1 MVNKPPYG
9 QPQYGQSPQEQTTN
23 HGQPQ
28 PAPQYGQQTPMP
40 QPAQYGAQHGAPYG
54 QPQPPMPQSPQP
66 QPYGQP
72 IAQYGQASQTPQ
84 PPQYGQPQPMQ
95 QYGRQ
100 QPMAQPHQQPQPQP
114 YGQPHPYGQRPPMP
128 GNPPLQQAGTASK
141 KPPMPVIII
150 GAVAAVIVIALV
162 AVLFVTNHVSRSD
175 YEEARSQ
182 VETLEKS
189 YNAINEELSSA
200 LYSEDNDSAYT
211 YRKVQK
217 KLNTFKQD
225 SDGLAALKAVKK
237 DKDVNEKYQLYTQ
250 SYAKYEKYVGGLT
263 KTLPVY
269 MKMAQTCTKL
279 PDFDY
284 SDMSSYYREYSKM
297 LGECSTAAGDLA
309 QSSIK
314 SYADYG
320 KSMRNHA
327 EDAKYIVDEIVK
339 LDVSNLEYGSSK
351 YKKFHQLSNDLTEL
365 DDIKSLDTNAL
376 EQEANDADLSK
387 ALTALDETI
396 SEKIR

>member
-1 MVNKPPYG
+1 
-9 QPQYGQSPQEQTTN
+9 
-23 HGQPQ
+23 
-28 PAPQYGQQTPMP
+28 
-40 QPAQYGAQHGAPYG
+40 
-54 QPQPPMPQSPQP
+54 
-66 QPYGQP
+66 
-72 IAQYGQASQTPQ
+72 
-84 PPQYGQPQPMQ
+84 
-95 QYGRQ
+95 
-100 QPMAQPHQQPQPQP
+100 
-114 YGQPHPYGQRPPMP
+114 MP
-128 GNPPLQQAGTASK
+128 GNPPLQQPGAASK

-150 GAVAAVIVIALV
+150 GAVAAVVVIALV

-175 YEEARSQ
+175 YKEAQSQ
-182 VETLEKS
+182 VEALEKS

-250 SYAKYEKYVGGLT
+250 SYAKYEKYVGGMT
-263 KTLPVY
+263 QTLPVY

-284 SDMSSYYREYSKM
+284 SDMSSYYREYSKI

-327 EDAKYIVDEIVK
+327 EDAKDIVDEIVE

-351 YKKFHQLSNDLTEL
+351 YKKFRQLSDDLTEL
-365 DDIKSLDTNAL
+365 DDIKSLDTNTL

-387 ALTALDETI
+387 ALTSLDETL
-396 SEKIR
+396 SEKIK